1 MPFLTVGRVEV
12 EVSEL
17 WMGKGKENKGK
28 RMRTGYIKVECLL
41 MEKKGGAFILL
52 VPVGLLYFSFALDL
66 HLYFCWVF
74 IFLFG
79 FYIFVWFCS
88 AAFQDH
94 NLC

>member
-1 MPFLTVGRVEV
+1 MAQRSCGWGREKKNKR
-12 EVSEL
+12 ERY
-17 WMGKGKENKGK
+17 EN
-28 RMRTGYIKVECLL
+28 INIECLL

-52 VPVGLLYFSFALDL
+52 VPVGLFYFSFALDL

>member
-1 MPFLTVGRVEV
+1 
-12 EVSEL
+12 
-17 WMGKGKENKGK
+17 MGEEKENK
-28 RMRTGYIKVECLL
+28 RERYENINIECLL

-66 HLYFCWVF
+66 HLYFCW
-74 IFLFG
+74 FL
-79 FYIFVWFCS
+79 YFVWFCS

>member
-1 MPFLTVGRVEV
+1 M
-12 EVSEL
+12 SEL

-66 HLYFCWVF
+66 HLYFCLVF

-79 FYIFVWFCS
+79 FALLLSRITIFVKYNYLVIPLLLGS
-88 AAFQDH
+88 PTAG
-94 NLC
+94 

>member
-1 MPFLTVGRVEV
+1 
-12 EVSEL
+12 
-17 WMGKGKENKGK
+17 MGKGKENKGK

-41 MEKKGGAFILL
+41 IEKKGGAFILL
-52 VPVGLLYFSFALDL
+52 VPVGLLYFSFVG
-66 HLYFCWVF
+66 FF